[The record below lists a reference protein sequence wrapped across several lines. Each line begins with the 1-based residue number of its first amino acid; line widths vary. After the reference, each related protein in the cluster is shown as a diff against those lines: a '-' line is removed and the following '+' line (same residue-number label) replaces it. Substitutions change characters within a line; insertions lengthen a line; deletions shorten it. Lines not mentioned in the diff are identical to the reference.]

1 VLGSGARPGATEAAA
16 VKVIDPPK
24 YDLEK
29 VMAWPEQ
36 VSRRS

>member
-1 VLGSGARPGATEAAA
+1 